1 MLLWTA
7 QLDRGLL
14 DSVVVEVVQ
23 VELLVIFLEQ
33 VAVLLGEALYVRDD
47 FVDWVGWLSVGVLSQ
62 TEVDVFFTVDLAHCR
77 LIISSFSIITKF
89 K

>member
-14 DSVVVEVVQ
+14 DSIVVEVVQ

-47 FVDWVGWLSVGVLSQ
+47 FVDWVG
-62 TEVDVFFTVDLAHCR
+62 
-77 LIISSFSIITKF
+77 
-89 K
+89 